1 MAALAAMRN
10 CPCLRWF
17 KSLWASMTSRTII
30 MTKGLSVHLGKQIAE
45 GGFSYVYLGWAG
57 DRKFAIKK
65 ILCQTPE
72 QVSGQT
78 E

>member
-1 MAALAAMRN
+1 MKVNDRN
-10 CPCLRWF
+10 LRVV
-17 KSLWASMTSRTII
+17 KL
-30 MTKGLSVHLGKQIAE
+30 LAE